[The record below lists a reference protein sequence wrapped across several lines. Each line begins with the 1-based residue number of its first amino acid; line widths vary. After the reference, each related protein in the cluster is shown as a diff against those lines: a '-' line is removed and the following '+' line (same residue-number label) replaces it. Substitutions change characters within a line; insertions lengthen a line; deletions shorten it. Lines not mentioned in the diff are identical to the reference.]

1 MTELSPSAQNYLK
14 VVWGL
19 QEWSDAPVTPS
30 TIAAKAGVKLSTA
43 SGAVSKLTEQGLL
56 DHSPYGAVT
65 LTERGRRYAVAM
77 VRRHRL
83 IETFL
88 VQMLGYTWDQVHDE
102 AEHLEHA
109 VSDFLI
115 ERIDDLLGRPTRD
128 PHGDPIPAADGSI
141 NAPLAVPLSAAVP
154 GERVVVERIDDAD
167 PQLLQHFADRGVLV
181 GAVLRVGQPEPY
193 SEALEVTVAEGGQL
207 SLGRAAA
214 ASVWVSSGDA

>member
-88 VQMLGYTWDQVHDE
+88 VQMLGYT
-102 AEHLEHA
+102 
-109 VSDFLI
+109 
-115 ERIDDLLGRPTRD
+115 
-128 PHGDPIPAADGSI
+128 
-141 NAPLAVPLSAAVP
+141 
-154 GERVVVERIDDAD
+154 
-167 PQLLQHFADRGVLV
+167 
-181 GAVLRVGQPEPY
+181 
-193 SEALEVTVAEGGQL
+193 
-207 SLGRAAA
+207 
-214 ASVWVSSGDA
+214 

>member
-1 MTELSPSAQNYLK
+1 M
-14 VVWGL
+14 
-19 QEWSDAPVTPS
+19 
-30 TIAAKAGVKLSTA
+30 
-43 SGAVSKLTEQGLL
+43 
-56 DHSPYGAVT
+56 
-65 LTERGRRYAVAM
+65 
-77 VRRHRL
+77 
-83 IETFL
+83 
-88 VQMLGYTWDQVHDE
+88 HDE